1 MGSIGVQILLIAAS
15 FLLTPVLARLGL
27 TLGGRLF
34 GGKAAEIWLVPVS
47 SAVGAGLM
55 PVFSAA
61 ALLLS
66 TAPHFHDFL
75 VTVRLVRV
83 PLFSAPLYFG
93 TAMLASL
100 ASLQLDREGGVSAA
114 AARAASCTGI
124 ACLIVL
130 TMFCVDLIKDPLVF
144 GRFLHGS
151 VEL

>member
-1 MGSIGVQILLIAAS
+1 MDSIVVQILLTAAS

-27 TLGGRLF
+27 MLGGRLF
-34 GGKAAEIWLVPVS
+34 GDKAAGIWLVPAS
-47 SAVGAGLM
+47 SAVGAGFL

-66 TAPHFHDFL
+66 TAPQFHDFL
-75 VTVRLVRV
+75 ITVRLVRV
-83 PLFSAPLYFG
+83 QLFSAPLCFG

-100 ASLQLDREGGVSAA
+100 VSLRLDRKGGMSAA
-114 AARAASCTGI
+114 AARAASCTGV

-130 TMFCVDLIKDPLVF
+130 TMFCIGLIKDPLVF
-144 GRFLHGS
+144 GRFGHDI